1 MSHIPYNEK
10 IGTECFGGSDY
21 PTEEELA
28 TAQANRR
35 SVADQRAYEAVLR
48 GEPDIRPRCKH
59 GYPLRGCCGIP
70 GTPTTALEPDPLI
83 GAWLVLDSSSV
94 PLFVCGQTTLGM
106 FYVRFA
112 DAVHQADARHKSEL
126 VCLRPATLIEVVK
139 AKYAGNDRIT
149 TGVWNDGEL
158 CWGVM
163 VDGAPVIYSANA
175 GLTREAAANAAVL
188 QCTGSD
194 VDKALAHI
202 DRALAKPAP
211 QAVAVLTTTLP
222 PDGSVAIG
230 ALAPSGGNIGAT
242 VARPAVG
249 TVQSIAVAKALR
261 AFARTMNEAS
271 NHTAWLAAQMSG
283 DAFRLG
289 RASAFASAA
298 VEATK
303 EADRLDA
310 LPVQELSAEAIDRV
324 IGVIEDHTCESV
336 TGAIQFIDRALA
348 KPAPLDD
355 VETEFLHGMEKAAS
369 AEVQRHLDAGRSVV
383 GTVARPAVG
392 TTHPFAVAAADGA
405 AHPEAN
411 WVAVGGRIGM
421 FTRLPD
427 DQPIEALR
435 VGYPSASDCEHG
447 YRRGKCDLCELI
459 AARETIARLA
469 VEIDKREAARAEA
482 DRIACKVFA
491 EQGELRAQL
500 ATVTKE
506 RDELRTSLDLAAQ
519 AVNDL
524 AHGTW
529 GSK

>member
-211 QAVAVLTTTLP
+211 PDLDDVETEFLRGMEKAARAEVQRHLDAGRSVAVLTTTLP

-242 VARPAVG
+242 AAPRKHG
-249 TVQSIAVAKALR
+249 Y
-261 AFARTMNEAS
+261 AS
-271 NHTAWLAAQMSG
+271 GIPCPGCDEDAAYPG
-283 DAFRLG
+283 
-289 RASAFASAA
+289 
-298 VEATK
+298 
-303 EADRLDA
+303 
-310 LPVQELSAEAIDRV
+310 
-324 IGVIEDHTCESV
+324 
-336 TGAIQFIDRALA
+336 
-348 KPAPLDD
+348 
-355 VETEFLHGMEKAAS
+355 
-369 AEVQRHLDAGRSVV
+369 
-383 GTVARPAVG
+383 RPAVG

-469 VEIDKREAARAEA
+469 VEIDKREAARAEV
-482 DRIACKVFA
+482 DRFA

-500 ATVTKE
+500 ATVTLERDEWKREAADYGLARDKYDEARAEIVRLTSERDANPGEPVTSCTSWAELRAQLATVTKE
-506 RDELRTSLDLAAQ
+506 RDALRTSLDLAAQ
-519 AVNDL
+519 AVNNL
-524 AHGTW
+524 AHGTR
-529 GSK
+529 GSKGAVRAWKDGGK